1 MCCPVLANMR
11 NIRRPKNEDAKPKK
25 KKGNEAHPPH
35 TTHFPFLKSHPYEF
49 Y

>member
-25 KKGNEAHPPH
+25 KNEMKPILH
-35 TTHFPFLKSHPYEF
+35 TQHIFHF
-49 Y
+49 